1 LSLNLLLFIE
11 VVDLFSVAS
20 TVIMRLSLI
29 EVVASSEP
37 LAAIVAVQESEG
49 QLVLFFV
56 LEILIDGK
64 DVARL

>member
-1 LSLNLLLFIE
+1 
-11 VVDLFSVAS
+11 
-20 TVIMRLSLI
+20 MRLSLI

-37 LAAIVAVQESEG
+37 LAAIVAVQELEG

-56 LEILIDGK
+56 LGILIDGK